1 MKNNSWEDKLKH
13 RFDDFESTL
22 REEQW
27 DRLESALVQPKVNRF
42 KRWILFMLAAGLV
55 GTGFTIG
62 YWVAQANQSNVSSP
76 ANYVSVNADDM
87 ENSIKVETIEKTM
100 VSKNSIGSNN
110 DLNTDESQNR
120 EKSVW
125 KNSLNNRTLKD
136 KNATKILDKSNPS
149 LIPSIE
155 ENAKDLDSK
164 FHASQKELSLASSSR
179 GPSFKPVDL
188 MQFGL
193 PNPVNMLAD
202 DLTIARGKTTEQTKK
217 SRFVLNPIL
226 GYYTSRTNVRD
237 DDGIFTGDLAVE
249 IASSLENQSLKGNG
263 MRLGLEAL
271 VPVYKGLNLSAG
283 FVYNHQRIQN
293 NFIQIHRIM
302 PVYHDSF
309 SNVIVGF
316 EKLSDDAA
324 PRTEVNIDNRISM
337 LQLPFKLHYEIPVGA
352 KFNLGVSAGYQFN
365 VPLQMDLNFYDILNF
380 EYRKMD
386 DGLYKL
392 GGQQMAGMH
401 FYYQLSHSVDVG
413 LNYTFARTT
422 NSINFMGYQVK
433 LANQNHMF
441 DFGLRVHL

>member
-1 MKNNSWEDKLKH
+1 
-13 RFDDFESTL
+13 
-22 REEQW
+22 
-27 DRLESALVQPKVNRF
+27 
-42 KRWILFMLAAGLV
+42 
-55 GTGFTIG
+55 
-62 YWVAQANQSNVSSP
+62 
-76 ANYVSVNADDM
+76 
-87 ENSIKVETIEKTM
+87 M
-100 VSKNSIGSNN
+100 VSKNSSGSKN

-120 EKSVW
+120 ENQLWS
-125 KNSLNNRTLKD
+125 NGLNNRTLKYD
-136 KNATKILDKSNPS
+136 NDTKILNKSISS
-149 LIPSIE
+149 LIPNIDG
-155 ENAKDLDSK
+155 NAGGLDPK
-164 FHASQKELSLASSSR
+164 GHASQNELSLASFSR
-179 GPSFKPVDL
+179 RPSYKPSKL
-188 MQFGL
+188 MKFGL
-193 PNPVNMLAD
+193 PDPAHILVD
-202 DLTIARGKTTEQTKK
+202 DLTIARGKATKQVKK
-217 SRFVLNPIL
+217 SRFILNPIL

-337 LQLPFKLHYEIPVGA
+337 LQLPFKLHYEIPMGA

-365 VPLQMDLNFYDILNF
+365 VPLQMDLNFFDILNF

-392 GGQQMAGMH
+392 GAQQMAGMH
-401 FYYQLSHSVDVG
+401 FYYQLSKSIDVG
-413 LNYTFARTT
+413 LNYTFARST

-441 DFGLRVHL
+441 DLALRVHL